1 MAYPPFFIL
10 IVFIDMKNVVDILKF
25 IGEKFPEYSFEKY
38 YKVFLGGLEP
48 VDESSTIDD
57 DLKKNGVWADY
68 WGNGKLRYKVNFKDG
83 KSNGLIEFYD
93 SNGTVSLRGSMVNGK
108 REGEFRKYDNGK
120 LIDKTMWEN
129 GKPAEKTSKKP
140 PKLNEEIERINY
152 LFSHIR
158 GTVISENEL
167 SLLDK
172 VKEKYVGDDKLLTED
187 EFNKIME
194 STNGKVQYVIWMIKK
209 ISENIIPKQDIKL
222 YNQYFDIFNK
232 NKKKFKYQ
240 DIHGYKTESDLIEWI
255 STVKDILD
263 KQNISYDMDGKKSFV
278 SSSDIDKLKEVGIN
292 YLGKVKDY
300 QIFHMPKNVSND
312 DLAFKR
318 YKDILGKCSNR
329 EFGEI
334 VHFCTL
340 VQNTFKGYLEY
351 GPLFI
356 IYNLS
361 DELSPYQFS
370 YEGKQF
376 KNRKNE
382 NIF

>member
-1 MAYPPFFIL
+1 
-10 IVFIDMKNVVDILKF
+10 MKNVVDVLKF

-38 YKVFLGGLEP
+38 LPFFLGGLKP
-48 VDESSTIDD
+48 LDENSTIDD
-57 DLKKNGVWADY
+57 ELKKNGVWVSYLGD
-68 WGNGKLRYKVNFKDG
+68 NLMSSKVTFKDG
-83 KSNGLIEFYD
+83 KPNGLIEFYHLLG
-93 SNGTVSLRGSMVNGK
+93 NGTVSLRGNMVNGK
-108 REGEFRKYDNGK
+108 REGEFLEYNENGE

-129 GKPAEKTSKKP
+129 GVQISKT

-158 GTVISENEL
+158 GVVISENEL

-172 VKEKYVGDDKLLTED
+172 VKEKYVGDDKLLSED
-187 EFNKIME
+187 EFNEIME
-194 STNGKVQYVIWMIKK
+194 SANNKVQYVIWMIKK
-209 ISENIIPKQDIKL
+209 ISENIIPKQDIRL
-222 YNQYFDIFNK
+222 YNQYFDIFNR

-240 DIHGYKTESDLIEWI
+240 DIHGYKTESDLQDWI
-255 STVKDILD
+255 STAKDILD
-263 KQNISYDMDGKKSFV
+263 KQNMDKENMSYDIGGVKSFV

-292 YLGKVKDY
+292 YLGKVKGY
-300 QIFHMPKNVSND
+300 QIFHIPKNVSDD

-318 YKDILGKCSNR
+318 YRDILGKCLNR
-329 EFGEI
+329 EIGEQ

-340 VQNTFKGYLEY
+340 IQNKFKSYLKK

-370 YEGKQF
+370 YEYKEF

-382 NIF
+382 SIF